1 VTLPSFREQRWLS
14 ADGLE
19 LYSRVYDSAPAG
31 ALTVLCLP
39 GLTRNSQDFE
49 ALALRLALRYRVV
62 CPDLRGRGLSA
73 RDPNWR
79 NYQPATYLAD
89 LQALATVLGIG
100 RAAIIGTSLG
110 GLLALMLAAKSP
122 ERVAGIVLNDIGPD
136 IDPKGVERIKS
147 YAGMLPPVRTWAEAV
162 AQLRT
167 VYGSAWPGL
176 PDTTWAM
183 LARRS
188 YRADANGTPVLDA
201 DQGIGRALRAA
212 PAAPNGLW
220 PVFAMASGLSML
232 VIRGE
237 LSDILSLETLGR
249 MQREKPDLEQ
259 LTVPNRGHVPLLD
272 EPEALAGIEHFL
284 ARLRP

>member
-1 VTLPSFREQRWLS
+1 MTRPGFREQRWLS

-19 LYSRVYDSAPAG
+19 LYARVYDGAPAG

-39 GLTRNSQDFE
+39 GLTRNSRDFE
-49 ALALRLALRYRVV
+49 ALALHLAPRYRVV

-89 LQALATVLGIG
+89 LQALATVLAIR

-110 GLLALMLAAKSP
+110 GLLAMMLAAAAP

-136 IDPKGVERIKS
+136 IDPKGAERIMS
-147 YAGMLPPVRTWAEAV
+147 YAGVLPPVRTWAEAV
-162 AQLRT
+162 SQLRT
-167 VYGSAWPGL
+167 VYGNAWPGL
-176 PDTTWAM
+176 PDAKWAM

-188 YRADANGTPVLDA
+188 YRVDANGTPVLDA
-201 DQGIGRALRAA
+201 DQGIGRALRAP
-212 PAAPNGLW
+212 PAAPNALW
-220 PVFAMASGLSML
+220 PVFAKASGVSML

-237 LSDILSLETLGR
+237 LSDILSLETLER

-259 LTVPNRGHVPLLD
+259 LTVANRGHVPLLD
-272 EPEALAGIEHFL
+272 EPEALPAIEHFL
-284 ARLRP
+284 SRLRP